1 MNDNIV
7 SILKDMPVTSWHFFD
22 SDGGE
27 VGKLEWANGTISF
40 VGNADES
47 AKRFFEIGG
56 CVFGQRQHER
66 GFSHTRPG
74 RQNDQIAGLPARRDA
89 VEGRKAGWYAGDAVF
104 FTA

>member
-47 AKRFFEIGG
+47 AKRFFISHLKGIVDEYIKGQKKRGPYKKKDIPFNAEGCLRPVNEGG
-56 CVFGQRQHER
+56 
-66 GFSHTRPG
+66 TMP
-74 RQNDQIAGLPARRDA
+74 DIKD
-89 VEGRKAGWYAGDAVF
+89 Y
-104 FTA
+104 T